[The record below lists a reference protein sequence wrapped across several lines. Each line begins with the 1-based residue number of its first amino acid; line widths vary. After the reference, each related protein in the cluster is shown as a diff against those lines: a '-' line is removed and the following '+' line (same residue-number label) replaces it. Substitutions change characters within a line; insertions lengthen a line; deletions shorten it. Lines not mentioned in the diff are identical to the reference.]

1 MADKDK
7 GGQKRPLNN
16 GENEPKKGMAGWLWI
31 VILVSIPL
39 LLIYQQDKSEVKDS
53 IQESKFYELLETDK
67 IKEVVVHYDKG
78 LSHAVDFNITLK
90 QDGKTVTDENKT
102 RTVNILIPEPALE
115 ALRAHKI
122 PYGNKKK
129 SAVFSEII
137 SFILPLIIIV
147 ALFYFL
153 FARQLKNAGR
163 GAMQFGKSKAKMFS
177 PSSEQVTFADV
188 AGVSE
193 AREEVEEIV
202 DFLKDPA
209 KYRNLGG
216 RLPKGCLMVGPP
228 GTGKTLLA
236 RAIAGEAGVPF
247 FSMSG
252 SDFVEMFVGVGASR
266 VRDLF
271 EQAKKH
277 QPCILFIDE
286 IDAVGRARNSGG
298 TGGGNDERE
307 QTLNALLVEMDGFE
321 NQNGVILI
329 AATNRADV
337 LDKALL
343 RPGRFDRR
351 INVDVPDLG
360 GRLEILKVHAKKVKL
375 GKNVNLKLIARG
387 TPGYSGADLANVINE
402 GALIAARLGKKAIEH
417 ADMEEARD
425 KVRWGKE
432 RRSMKMSQR
441 ELRLTAYHEAG
452 HTLVSLYAGSM
463 NKLHKVTIMPRGN
476 AYLGATMYFPED
488 NRYTTTRTEL
498 LAEIATTMGGQVA
511 EKLTFGDITNGA
523 SGDIQQ
529 ATNLARRMVRD
540 WGMGEMGFIHYSSGD
555 GEYSMKNDYSE
566 EVAKKLDIEVRSII
580 DTQYEVATK
589 ILTEYQDQLK
599 LLSETLLERET
610 MSANEVYELL
620 DLQDMMEADEDEF
633 DKKLEQSLS
642 TDTSAEDSEDEKET
656 SPEDSE
662 DETPDE
668 NTADKKSEEEP
679 ELQADDDKPT
689 KQDPSSNS

>member
-1 MADKDK
+1 MSDSEN
-7 GGQKRPLNN
+7 GGKNRPEN
-16 GENEPKKGMAGWLWI
+16 GGEGSSGGGASGWVW
-31 VILVSIPL
+31 VILLVAIPL
-39 LLIYQQDKSEVKDS
+39 LLIYSADKSDS
-53 IQESKFYELLETDK
+53 KES
-67 IKEVVVHYDKG
+67 IKESDLWTAVIENKVEKVEVHYDKG
-78 LSHAVDFNITLK
+78 LTKAADFDVTLK
-90 QDGKTVTDENKT
+90 VDGSTIKEESKEKRVKVLLPGPVLELLRNHNIPYENKEKSAI
-102 RTVNILIPEPALE
+102 VGELLNIL
-115 ALRAHKI
+115 
-122 PYGNKKK
+122 
-129 SAVFSEII
+129 
-137 SFILPLIIIV
+137 LPLIFIV
-147 ALFYFL
+147 AIFYFL

-163 GAMQFGKSKAKMFS
+163 GAMQFGKSKAKMFT
-177 PSSEQVTFADV
+177 PSAEQVTFNDV
-188 AGVSE
+188 AGISE

-298 TGGGNDERE
+298 GGGGGHDERE

-351 INVDVPDLG
+351 INVGLPDLE
-360 GRLEILKVHAKKVKL
+360 GRHQILKVHAKKVKL
-375 GKNVNLKLIARG
+375 AKDVELKMIARG
-387 TPGYSGADLANVINE
+387 TPGFSGADLANVINE
-402 GALIAARLGKKAIEH
+402 GALIGARLGRKAIEH
-417 ADMEEARD
+417 KDMEEARD

-432 RRSMKMSQR
+432 RRSMKMSER

-452 HTLVSLYAGSM
+452 HTLISLFTDSPH
-463 NKLHKVTIMPRGN
+463 NLHKVTIMPRGN

-488 NRYTTTRTEL
+488 NKYTSTRQEL
-498 LAEIATTMGGQVA
+498 LDDIATTMGGQVA
-511 EKLTFGDITNGA
+511 EMLTFGDITNGA
-523 SGDIQQ
+523 SGDIRQ
-529 ATNLARRMVRD
+529 ATSTARKMVRD
-540 WGMGEMGFIHYSSGD
+540 WGMGSMGFVYYDSGD
-555 GEYSMKNDYSE
+555 EREFAVKNDYSE
-566 EVAKKLDIEVRSII
+566 EVAHQLDLEIRKII
-580 DTQYEVATK
+580 DEQYKRATA
-589 ILTEYQDQLK
+589 ILTEHQDKLI
-599 LLSETLLERET
+599 LLSEELLKRET
-610 MSANEVYELL
+610 MSAKEVLELL
-620 DLQDMMEADEDEF
+620 GMEDKSENSKNDEE
-633 DKKLEQSLS
+633 DKAAEQEELVKEE
-642 TDTSAEDSEDEKET
+642 AVEDSSNTEVVDAVD
-656 SPEDSE
+656 DSE
-662 DETPDE
+662 ETKTE
-668 NTADKKSEEEP
+668 S
-679 ELQADDDKPT
+679 
-689 KQDPSSNS
+689 

>member
-1 MADKDK
+1 MPEKDQ
-7 GGQKRPLNN
+7 GGPKRPLNN

-39 LLIYQQDKSEVKDS
+39 LLIYQNDKKEVGNS

-78 LSHAVDFNITLK
+78 MSRAVDFQLTLK
-90 QDGKTVTDENKT
+90 EDGKTVTEENKT
-102 RTVNILIPEPALE
+102 RTVNILIAEPAIE
-115 ALRAHKI
+115 ALRTHKI
-122 PYGNKKK
+122 PYENKKK
-129 SAVFSEII
+129 NAMFGEIV

-153 FARQLKNAGR
+153 FARQLKSAGR
-163 GAMQFGKSKAKMFS
+163 GAMQFGKSKAKMFA
-177 PSSEQVTFADV
+177 PNAEQVTFSDV

-298 TGGGNDERE
+298 TGGGHDERE

-351 INVDVPDLG
+351 INVGLPDLG

-375 GKNVNLKLIARG
+375 GKDVNLKLIARG
-387 TPGYSGADLANVINE
+387 TPGFSGADLANVINE
-402 GALIAARLGKKAIEH
+402 GALIAARLGKKSIEH
-417 ADMEEARD
+417 GDMEEARD

-432 RRSMKMSQR
+432 RKSMKMSER

-452 HTLVSLYAGSM
+452 HTLVSLHAGSM

-498 LAEIATTMGGQVA
+498 LAEIATTMGGQIA
-511 EKLTFGDITNGA
+511 EKITFGDITNGA

-529 ATNLARRMVRD
+529 ATNIARRMVRD
-540 WGMGEMGFIHYSSGD
+540 WGMGEMGFIYYSSGD

-566 EVAKKLDIEVRSII
+566 EVGKSLDIEVRKII
-580 DTQYEVATK
+580 DTQYQVATD
-589 ILTEYQDQLK
+589 ILTEHQDQLK

-620 DLQDMMEADEDEF
+620 DLQDMMEADEEAF
-633 DKKLEQSLS
+633 DKKLERSLEKENMS
-642 TDTSAEDSEDEKET
+642 ESADDNSIVDENPDELKEVGTDQIADEKSEDPESET
-656 SPEDSE
+656 K
-662 DETPDE
+662 
-668 NTADKKSEEEP
+668 A
-679 ELQADDDKPT
+679 
-689 KQDPSSNS
+689 

>member
-1 MADKDK
+1 MPDKK
-7 GGQKRPLNN
+7 QEGPKRPLNN

-31 VILVSIPL
+31 LILVSIPL
-39 LLIYQQDKSEVKDS
+39 LLIYQNDQKEVGNS
-53 IQESKFYELLETDK
+53 IQESKFYQLLETNK
-67 IKEVVVHYDKG
+67 IKEVEIRYDKG
-78 LSHAVDFNITLK
+78 LNSAVDFHLTLVE
-90 QDGKTVTDENKT
+90 DGKTVTEENNT
-102 RTVNILIPEPALE
+102 RTVNILLPETAIE
-115 ALRAHKI
+115 ALKTHKV
-122 PYGNKKK
+122 PYGSKQK
-129 SAVFSEII
+129 SAVFGEIV

-163 GAMQFGKSKAKMFS
+163 GAMQFGKSKAKMFA
-177 PSSEQVTFADV
+177 PNAEQVTFSDV

-298 TGGGNDERE
+298 TGGGHDERE

-351 INVDVPDLG
+351 INVDLPDLG
-360 GRLEILKVHAKKVKL
+360 GRLEILTVHAKKVKL
-375 GKNVNLKLIARG
+375 GKNVDLKLIARG
-387 TPGYSGADLANVINE
+387 TPGFSGADLANVINE
-402 GALIAARLGKKAIEH
+402 GALIAARLAKKSIEH

-432 RRSMKMSQR
+432 RKSMKMSER

-498 LAEIATTMGGQVA
+498 LAEIATTMGGQIA

-523 SGDIQQ
+523 SGDIRQ
-529 ATNLARRMVRD
+529 ATNIARRMVRD
-540 WGMGEMGFIHYSSGD
+540 WGMGEMGFVYYSSGD

-566 EVAKKLDIEVRSII
+566 EVGKKLDLEVRKLI
-580 DTQYEVATK
+580 DEQYQVATD
-589 ILTEYQDQLK
+589 ILIKYQDQLK

-610 MSANEVYELL
+610 MSAHEVYELL
-620 DLQDMMEADEDEF
+620 DLQHMMEADEEAF
-633 DKKLEQSLS
+633 DKKLEQSLAKVDS
-642 TDTSAEDSEDEKET
+642 SKVLDEDESKEDKDSESNDSSSDEET
-656 SPEDSE
+656 SESDKTETSEDKNDSLDSE
-662 DETPDE
+662 SK
-668 NTADKKSEEEP
+668 A
-679 ELQADDDKPT
+679 
-689 KQDPSSNS
+689 

>member
-1 MADKDK
+1 MSDLDN
-7 GGQKRPLNN
+7 GGKNRPEN
-16 GENEPKKGMAGWLWI
+16 GGEGSPSGGASGWIWVVL
-31 VILVSIPL
+31 LVAIPL
-39 LLIYQQDKSEVKDS
+39 LLIYSADKSDS
-53 IQESKFYELLETDK
+53 KESIKESDLWTAVAESKVEK
-67 IKEVVVHYDKG
+67 VVVHYDKG
-78 LSHAVDFNITLK
+78 PGKAADFDVTLK
-90 QDGKTVTDENKT
+90 IDGSTIKEGANERRVKVLLPGPVLELLRSHNIPYENKEKSAI
-102 RTVNILIPEPALE
+102 VGELLNIL
-115 ALRAHKI
+115 
-122 PYGNKKK
+122 
-129 SAVFSEII
+129 
-137 SFILPLIIIV
+137 LPLIFIV
-147 ALFYFL
+147 AIFYFL

-163 GAMQFGKSKAKMFS
+163 GAMQFGKSKAKMFA
-177 PSSEQVTFADV
+177 PSAEQVTFNDV
-188 AGVSE
+188 AGISE

-298 TGGGNDERE
+298 TGGGHDERE

-351 INVDVPDLG
+351 INVGLADME
-360 GRLEILKVHAKKVKL
+360 GRLQILKVHSKKVKL
-375 GKNVNLKLIARG
+375 AKDVDLKMIARG
-387 TPGYSGADLANVINE
+387 TPGFSGADLANVINE
-402 GALIAARLGKKAIEH
+402 GALIGARLGRKAIEH
-417 ADMEEARD
+417 KDMEEARD

-432 RRSMKMSQR
+432 RRSMKMSER

-452 HTLVSLYAGSM
+452 HTLVSIFTDSP
-463 NKLHKVTIMPRGN
+463 NSLHKVTIMPRGN

-488 NRYTTTRTEL
+488 NRYTSTRQEL
-498 LAEIATTMGGQVA
+498 LDNIATTMGGQIA

-523 SGDIQQ
+523 SGDIRQ
-529 ATNLARRMVRD
+529 ATSTARRMVRE
-540 WGMGEMGFIHYSSGD
+540 WGMGSMGFVYYDSGD
-555 GEYSMKNDYSE
+555 ERDFAVKNEYSD
-566 EVAKKLDIEVRSII
+566 EVAHQLDVEVRKVI
-580 DTQYEVATK
+580 DEQYKRATE
-589 ILTEYQDQLK
+589 ILTEHQDKLI
-599 LLSETLLERET
+599 LLSEELLKKET
-610 MSANEVYELL
+610 MTAKEVYDLL
-620 DLQDMMEADEDEF
+620 GIENPSDEQAPEEVQSEASVEEDKSDETASTQQEEKTPLESTDAVVTKAPEENLADEDE
-633 DKKLEQSLS
+633 
-642 TDTSAEDSEDEKET
+642 
-656 SPEDSE
+656 
-662 DETPDE
+662 
-668 NTADKKSEEEP
+668 KS
-679 ELQADDDKPT
+679 K
-689 KQDPSSNS
+689 